1 MRALLALLLLTGT
14 AVAGRH
20 VVQRGE
26 TLEYV
31 AQVYGCPVDVV
42 LRANGLDTTLVM
54 PGTVVEVPSCTIHSR
69 ARAVSRRPR
78 AKEPDDAD
86 SRAKEALAV
95 IDGTA
100 VVKHAAE
107 PIDDSTGDSE
117 SVGEPWHGRLV
128 NGEPLPPGEGYR
140 IRRPARS
147 YGASHVVGYLR
158 HAIADVRARYPKV
171 HTLAIGDLSAEEGGK
186 IGGHASHQSGLD
198 VDIGFYFKAVPAGYP
213 DAFVA
218 ANSELDYDATWALL
232 AAFAKTTDNDDGVNM
247 IFLDYDVQAR
257 LYKWAIAKGTPKDEL
272 EYLFQY
278 PRGKD
283 DLIGVIRHWPNH
295 TDHFHVRFKAG
306 R

>member
-1 MRALLALLLLTGT
+1 MRAVFALLLLTGT
-14 AVAGRH
+14 AAAGRH
-20 VVQRGE
+20 VVEPGE
-26 TLEYV
+26 TLEHV
-31 AQVYGCPVDVV
+31 AKLYGCSVEVV
-42 LRANGLDTTLVM
+42 LRANGFTTTLVM
-54 PGTVVEVPSCTIHSR
+54 PGTIVEIPSCTLRSR
-69 ARAVSRRPR
+69 SVSRRPHPR
-78 AKEPDDAD
+78 PVDDPDAL
-86 SRAKEALAV
+86 AKEALAT

-100 VVKHAAE
+100 VVHE
-107 PIDDSTGDSE
+107 PSPVGGDDTTGDSE

-140 IRRPARS
+140 IRRPQRS
-147 YGASHVVGYLR
+147 FGASHVVTYLR
-158 HAIADVRARYPKV
+158 HAIAAVRGRFPKL

-198 VDIGFYFKAVPAGYP
+198 VDIGFYFKSVPAGYP

-232 AAFAKTTDNDDGVNM
+232 SAFAKTTDNDDGVNM
-247 IFLDYDVQAR
+247 IFLDYGVQER
-257 LYKWAIAKGTPKDEL
+257 LYNWAIARGTPKDEL

-283 DLIGVIRHWPNH
+283 DLIGVIRHWPGH